1 MSANG
6 LPIKIIAN
14 ELGLS
19 ERTVEKHRANIM
31 AKANAKNMIEAI
43 ICIQHKNATEYSE
56 LNFQFLIDESN
67 RGTLITLL
75 VFEIVN
81 V

>member
-43 ICIQHKNATEYSE
+43 ICIQNKNTNEYSE
-56 LNFQFLIDESN
+56 LNF
-67 RGTLITLL
+67 
-75 VFEIVN
+75 
-81 V
+81 